1 MSKINKIQSPNLEY
15 LRSFRQV
22 CISGSILAAVKDTGV
37 PRATLSRH
45 ITALETDLS
54 SILFIR
60 GSSGFIKTEL
70 GETVFEY
77 AESIFEKATGLSE
90 AVLAH
95 NLELLGPIKI
105 VASSGIASVILP
117 SIVANINFASDGLQL
132 EIIPMNSVNMDSKE
146 NADIA
151 IQTYRPIRKDLI
163 ARKLGEIEYG
173 IYASTKYINKKGV
186 PQSLEELKE
195 HFIVGT
201 IPETLKQKCKVTYG
215 QELLEH
221 ENSIKCQDYPL
232 IWQLVVAGCG
242 IGLTHRIQGDADPTV
257 KRILTELNTF
267 KLPVWLVAQP
277 DLKKRARLKL
287 VYNSL
292 ADQLQ
297 AKLKDSA

>member
-1 MSKINKIQSPNLEY
+1 MNKINKIQSPNLEY
-15 LRSFRQV
+15 LRSFHQV
-22 CISGSILAAVKDTGV
+22 CISGSILEAVKTIGV

-105 VASSGIASVILP
+105 VASSGIASAILP

-146 NADIA
+146 DADIA
-151 IQTYRPIRKDLI
+151 IQTHRPIRKDLI

-173 IYASTKYINKKGV
+173 IYASTEYINKKGA
-186 PQSLEELKE
+186 PQSLEELKD

-201 IPETLKQKCKVTYG
+201 FP
-215 QELLEH
+215 
-221 ENSIKCQDYPL
+221 
-232 IWQLVVAGCG
+232 
-242 IGLTHRIQGDADPTV
+242 
-257 KRILTELNTF
+257 KR
-267 KLPVWLVAQP
+267 
-277 DLKKRARLKL
+277 
-287 VYNSL
+287 
-292 ADQLQ
+292 
-297 AKLKDSA
+297 

>member
-1 MSKINKIQSPNLEY
+1 
-15 LRSFRQV
+15 
-22 CISGSILAAVKDTGV
+22 
-37 PRATLSRH
+37 
-45 ITALETDLS
+45 
-54 SILFIR
+54 
-60 GSSGFIKTEL
+60 
-70 GETVFEY
+70 
-77 AESIFEKATGLSE
+77 
-90 AVLAH
+90 
-95 NLELLGPIKI
+95 
-105 VASSGIASVILP
+105 
-117 SIVANINFASDGLQL
+117 
-132 EIIPMNSVNMDSKE
+132 MNSVNMDSKE
-146 NADIA
+146 DADIA

-173 IYASTKYINKKGV
+173 IYASTEYINKKGA
-186 PQSLEELKE
+186 PQSLEELKD

-201 IPETLKQKCKVTYG
+201 IPETLKQKCKETYG

-267 KLPVWLVAQP
+267 RLPVWLVAQP

-292 ADQLQ
+292 ADQLR
-297 AKLKDSA
+297 AKLKGSA